1 MKHHEAYTGRG
12 GQKMSQTNLGKAVR
26 CLMAVLLVAHSFAL
40 LACGGGEP
48 QVKNLSS
55 TPVTCTGPSSTS
67 VGNITS
73 VTGLALTFSPANV
86 FDSHFPA
93 SVASA
98 TLTFTSATAF
108 SLSSTNGGPATGTIA
123 TFNAATGGFTMNY
136 TASAYTAT
144 GATQGP
150 LAGQSNTFTACSIQV
165 TAGGVEVGGPPVNAA
180 VTVTLTSTRGTVVS
194 QTFTIAIR
202 IAPDGSIILVN
213 PITGAEVLTNV
224 NVLISGVIGVS

>member
-1 MKHHEAYTGRG
+1 
-12 GQKMSQTNLGKAVR
+12 MSQTNLGKAVR

-48 QVKNLSS
+48 QVKNLNA
-55 TPVTCTGPSSTS
+55 TPAVCNAT
-67 VGNITS
+67 NITS
-73 VTGLALTFSPANV
+73 VTGLALTFSPASV
-86 FDSHFPA
+86 FDNRFPA

-98 TLTFTSATAF
+98 TLTLTSATAF
-108 SLSSTNGGPATGTIA
+108 SLSSTNGGPAIGTVGA
-123 TFNAATGGFTMNY
+123 FGAGGAVTLTY
-136 TASAYTAT
+136 TTSAYTAT

-150 LAGQSNTFTACSIQV
+150 LAGQTDAFTACSIQV
-165 TAGGVEVGGPPVNAA
+165 TAGGVEVGGDRVNAA

-194 QTFTIAIR
+194 QTFTLQIR
-202 IAPDGSIILVN
+202 IAPDGTLIIVN